1 MNMPDRNRFGAAD
14 AVAAIVGLL
23 IGGCIAYVDSRATW
37 DDAGV
42 TAAAL
47 VAVAGL
53 IGAARP
59 RAWWLIGLAVGLP
72 VVAFN
77 VAIYSRFG
85 SAIAV
90 AFSLLGAGIGASIGR
105 VFRRPFA

>member
-1 MNMPDRNRFGAAD
+1 MKTRVRFGASD
-14 AVAAIVGLL
+14 VVAVVVALL
-23 IGGCIAYVDSRATW
+23 IGCCVAYVDSRATW

-47 VAVAGL
+47 LVVAGL
-53 IGAARP
+53 LAMARS

-77 VAIYSRFG
+77 VAIYGRFS
-85 SAIAV
+85 SAMAV
-90 AFSLLGAGIGASIGR
+90 GFSLLGAGIGASIRRVLGR
-105 VFRRPFA
+105 AVA

>member
-1 MNMPDRNRFGAAD
+1 MTETSRFGAREFA
-14 AVAAIVGLL
+14 AAIVGLL
-23 IGGCIAYVDSRATW
+23 FGICIGYVDSRATW

-47 VAVAGL
+47 VATAGL
-53 IGAARP
+53 LGAARP

-77 VAIYSRFG
+77 VAIYGRFS

-90 AFSLLGAGIGASIGR
+90 AFALLGAAAGASTGR
-105 VFRRPFA
+105 AFRRPFA